1 MNGDDYVD
9 QAVHGLGSS
18 AVFVDSDAS
27 LSSAGAIADAYDGTG
42 IAVVAL
48 PALAAQTFSPSTL
61 ASQILKQTDDYEAV
75 IVVIDSGRDSIGVA
89 AHKSADA
96 TTIATA
102 VNAHNSG
109 DGGAGVLAAASEI
122 KDSGA
127 VSSVPH
133 GGDGFGVGEVLVGG
147 GSLLGILAVTA
158 LGIAAVKRYRNRA
171 AGDRVLQKGVP
182 DHLEPALAKLR
193 AIEAQHAVTG
203 ASPLSSRIHSIRTN
217 IGQLFTRI
225 GRTGTEQQAKMA
237 SVQYADV
244 IGKLN
249 RALGEDYYLDIV
261 RNPRLWDDPDGR
273 RREVE
278 EAVVATDE
286 QLVENIRQ
294 VNASQ
299 DLEFKVA
306 LESLVGSMNTTV
318 KDVYSSKGDEG
329 DERTDQH

>member
-9 QAVHGLGSS
+9 QAVDGLGSS
-18 AVFVDSDAS
+18 AVFVDTDAS
-27 LSSAGAIADAYDGTG
+27 LTSADAIAGAYDGTG

-48 PALAAQTFSPSTL
+48 PGLAAQTFSPSTL
-61 ASQILKQTDDYEAV
+61 ASQILKQTDDYDAV
-75 IVVIDSGRDSIGVA
+75 IVVIDGGRDFIGVA

-102 VNAHNSG
+102 VNGHNSG
-109 DGGAGVLAAASEI
+109 DGGAAVLAAASEI
-122 KDSGA
+122 KDSSA
-127 VSSVPH
+127 VSSA
-133 GGDGFGVGEVLVGG
+133 GGDGFGIGDVIVGG
-147 GSLLGILAVTA
+147 GSLVGILAVTA
-158 LGIAAVKRYRNRA
+158 FGIAAVKRYRNRA

-182 DHLEPALAKLR
+182 DQLQPALEKLR

-203 ASPLSSRIHSIRTN
+203 ASGLSSRIHSIRTN
-217 IGQLFTRI
+217 IGQLFARI

-273 RREVE
+273 TREVQ

-306 LESLVGSMNTTV
+306 LESLVGSMDTTV
-318 KDVYSSKGDEG
+318 KDMYSSKGDEG